1 MSIAFRHRYPKESHV
16 MGFPISIIAQA
27 LVHTVEV
34 HMDYYARF
42 AQDTTSEIYNKANQV
57 VA

>member
-1 MSIAFRHRYPKESHV
+1 